1 MSINAAY
8 CQKEIVTLG
17 LTRSYRLTE
26 SNILIQ
32 ELCYQLLRIA
42 QTLSRYFG
50 LGCQMLSEQQ
60 PIEWT
65 KMATNPTM
73 PTEFSFRFVSSYKT
87 ESTKIFQGLKATKTQ
102 RKSDSVDCPR
112 APMHGHELT
121 VINGIVIQSLRK
133 SGLHFRKLIPQ
144 GC

>member
-1 MSINAAY
+1 MSINAVY

-17 LTRSYRLTE
+17 LTRIYRLTE

-50 LGCQMLSEQQ
+50 LGCQMLLEQQ

-73 PTEFSFRFVSSYKT
+73 PTEFSFRFVSSYKI
-87 ESTKIFQGLKATKTQ
+87 ESTKIFQGLKAIKTQ
-102 RKSDSVDCPR
+102 RKSNSVDCPR

-121 VINGIVIQSLRK
+121 VTNGIVIQNLRK